1 VSVQLE
7 QLELETERIEN
18 EQVRQ
23 FYGQYLPQRR
33 IILDFYEILPDS
45 ALDYRMVDK
54 PERNSD
60 SPRES
65 LGHLIE
71 VQRAYFEGIRTGE
84 VRWDLPPGADYGT
97 MDKRSLIDAL
107 VALDREMA
115 EYVAGP
121 EFDPSVQVD
130 GGSTALDVLYLVR
143 DHDILHVGWN
153 LALIDHLGIERYP
166 SLVEVLG

>member
-1 VSVQLE
+1 MSVQVK
-7 QLELETERIEN
+7 QLEVERIADP
-18 EQVRQ
+18 QVRQ
-23 FYGQYLPQRR
+23 FYSLYLPQRR

-45 ALDYRMVDK
+45 ALDYRMVDT
-54 PERNSD
+54 PERKAD

-84 VRWDLPPGADYGT
+84 VRWDLPPAADYGA
-97 MDKRSLIDAL
+97 MDKRQLIEAL

-115 EYVAGP
+115 KYVVGS
-121 EFDPSVQVD
+121 EFDPAAQVE
-130 GGSTALDVLYLVR
+130 GGGTALEVLYLVR

-153 LALIDHLGIERYP
+153 LALMDHLGIERYP